1 MIALKHAIRLRTLFP
16 QMKVT
21 ILYLEM
27 RTAGVGYEN
36 WYLAARRAGVEFLR
50 GTPPEVQFDEHGR
63 PVIEV
68 EDMTAGRK
76 RLLRPDL
83 VVLSSGMVPA
93 TDTGRIAEAL
103 GVDLDE
109 DGFVE
114 ILDRKNRATET
125 SREGVF
131 VCGSAAGPKALVEC
145 NTEASAVA
153 SEIHNF
159 LTLGRPARR
168 RRLDVVEPAKCVGC
182 DVCFSL
188 CPFNAITL
196 VERPAGAP
204 RPAEVKDDGKLAVI
218 DAEACHACGICAA
231 NCTEMAITHNLGDEA
246 IRGRLQLMTQRRRA
260 ADRRLLL
267 PRVRRRRH
275 QPRRHAPR
283 RLPGQRASRS
293 SCPAWVASARCTSSR
308 RPSWAQP
315 GCSWPAAP
323 RAAASTAPATRAR
336 PSRPAWPPSCSS
348 RAGMNVPIEL
358 WHLCAVDRYGVG
370 RRIRQFA
377 ARLEAGD
384 ETLPPV
390 TVVAGVAAGCEGG
403 VTSGCCV

>member
-1 MIALKHAIRLRTLFP
+1 M
-16 QMKVT
+16 
-21 ILYLEM
+21 
-27 RTAGVGYEN
+27 GYEN

-50 GTPPEVQFDEHGR
+50 GTPPEVQFDEQGM

-68 EDMTAGRK
+68 EDMTSGRK

-93 TDTGRIAEAL
+93 SDTGRIAEAL

-131 VCGSAAGPKALVEC
+131 ICGSAAGPKALVEC

-159 LTLGRPARR
+159 LSSAGRRGAAASTV
-168 RRLDVVEPAKCVGC
+168 DAAKCVGC

-196 VERPAGAP
+196 AERPADAP

-246 IRGRLQLMTQRRRA
+246 IRGRLQLMTHGTRA
-260 ADRRLLL
+260 AAGRLLL

-275 QPRRHAPR
+275 QPRRHAP
-283 RLPGQRASRS
+283 
-293 SCPAWVASARCTSSR
+293 
-308 RPSWAQP
+308 
-315 GCSWPAAP
+315 
-323 RAAASTAPATRAR
+323 
-336 PSRPAWPPSCSS
+336 
-348 RAGMNVPIEL
+348 
-358 WHLCAVDRYGVG
+358 
-370 RRIRQFA
+370 
-377 ARLEAGD
+377 
-384 ETLPPV
+384 
-390 TVVAGVAAGCEGG
+390 
-403 VTSGCCV
+403 